1 MTAPI
6 FGEVADVAAE
16 FDEHPDDIVPFTLVA
31 YDAVPHPADDAHPDG
46 PWRQRYTRTFHAV
59 PKIKGE
65 KVIAGYARGKRADDG
80 TPMIDAHS
88 LSRMI
93 LSMLVNAERDEF
105 LDFLED
111 PNLAFAGEM
120 FGQVMDFFVESAADL
135 PKEQSGGSSGGRH
148 DRAGLTSTV
157 GASRPPALAHGT

>member
-1 MTAPI
+1 MDAPV
-6 FGEVADVAAE
+6 FGEVADVSAE
-16 FDEHPDDIVPFTLVA
+16 FDVKPEDIVPFTLVA
-31 YDAVPHPADDAHPDG
+31 YDAVPHPPNDAHPDG
-46 PWRQRYTRTFHAV
+46 PWRQRYTRTFHAA

-65 KVIAGYARGKRADDG
+65 KVIAGYARGKRAEDG
-80 TPMIDAHS
+80 SPMIDAHS

-93 LSMLVNAERDEF
+93 LSMLVVEERDEF

-120 FGQVMDFFVESAADL
+120 FGQVMDFLVESAADL
-135 PKEQSGGSSGGRH
+135 PKEQSDGSSGGQH
-148 DRAGLTSTV
+148 GRAGLTSTG